1 MDTEVLRKLADSMRV
16 AMSEE
21 ELAVLAEDFTSVLRL
36 VAELDEVDVSE
47 TEPVYL
53 VKNVTR
59 DDAAAEIPRAVRD
72 DIIQGFP
79 AKEGDLLKVPSIL

>member
-1 MDTEVLRKLADSMRV
+1 MSV
-16 AMSEE
+16 SEE
-21 ELAVLAEDFTSVLRL
+21 ELTILAKDFTSVLKL

-59 DDAAAEIPRAVRD
+59 DDTATEIPRAVRD

>member
-1 MDTEVLRKLADSMRV
+1 MRMSV
-16 AMSEE
+16 SEE
-21 ELAVLAEDFTSVLRL
+21 ELTILAKDFTSVLKL
-36 VAELDEVDVSE
+36 VDELNEVDVSE
-47 TEPVYL
+47 AEPIYL

-59 DDAAAEIPRAVRD
+59 DDTATEIPRAVRD